1 MKTLTDTSAA
11 QTMDIGGLLDMPANV
26 IAGLVPA
33 GTYSASEPVAAAPA
47 ATQRWSHGLHWSN
60 VLWIVC
66 APRRRLGGA
75 VVFTWKGLLL
85 FVVLSWL
92 TGGVGVCL
100 GYHRLLAH
108 LSFQTY
114 PIVRRFLALLGAMAG
129 EGPPITWIG
138 VHRKH
143 HQYTDIPGDPHS
155 PREGAWWSHM
165 LWLFPRPREPQW
177 TKMIRR
183 YAKDLLD
190 DPFMRML
197 DKTYL
202 VWHVLLGA
210 ALLAA
215 GWLGWG
221 FCTGLSFL
229 VYGMF
234 LRLVWVMHITWAVNS
249 ASHMW
254 GYRNY
259 DTPDDSRNLWWVGL
273 LAYGEGWHNNHHAFS
288 NCARHGHRWWEID
301 MTYMVI
307 CVVEK
312 LGSGLER
319 CSPATVP
326 PDIERPVVC
335 LFAGI
340 LRRPG

>member
-1 MKTLTDTSAA
+1 MRTSAERTA
-11 QTMDIGGLLDMPANV
+11 AYSIDDADPFATAASVAVGVAPAK
-26 IAGLVPA
+26 PC
-33 GTYSASEPVAAAPA
+33 PVVTPVVAVPA
-47 ATQRWSHGLHWSN
+47 ATERWSHGLDWSA
-60 VLWIVC
+60 VLWIIVVHAGALA
-66 APRRRLGGA
+66 APF
-75 VVFTWKGLLL
+75 VFTWKGLLL
-85 FVVLSWL
+85 FLALSWL
-92 TGGVGVCL
+92 TGGLGVCL
-100 GYHRLLAH
+100 GYHRVMAH
-108 LSFQTY
+108 LSLQTY
-114 PIVRRFLALLGAMAG
+114 PVVRRFLAILGALAG
-129 EGPPITWIG
+129 QGPPITWIG

-143 HQYTDIPGDPHS
+143 HQYTDMPGDPHS
-155 PREGAWWSHM
+155 PREGAWWSHV

-183 YAKDLLD
+183 YSQDLLK
-190 DPFMRML
+190 DPFMRLL

-202 VWHVLLGA
+202 LWHLILGA

-221 FCTGLSFL
+221 FFTGLSFL

-288 NCARHGHRWWEID
+288 NCARHGHRWWEVD

-307 CVVEK
+307 WVMEK
-312 LGSGLER
+312 LGL
-319 CSPATVP
+319 AWN
-326 PDIERPVVC
+326 VVRKRQSNEGN
-335 LFAGI
+335 A
-340 LRRPG
+340 